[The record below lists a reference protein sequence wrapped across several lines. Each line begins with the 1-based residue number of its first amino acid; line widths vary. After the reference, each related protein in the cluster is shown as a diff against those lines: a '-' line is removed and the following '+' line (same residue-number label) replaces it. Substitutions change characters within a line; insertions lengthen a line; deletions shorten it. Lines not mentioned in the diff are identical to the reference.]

1 MLTAEKIHKTFGP
14 QAVLK
19 DVSLLIRPKDRVGLV
34 GPNGAGKSTLMRILA
49 GLTEPDKGT
58 VSAHNASVGY
68 LSQESQCR
76 LGVTVGEE
84 MRAALP
90 NVADVEE
97 RFALAA
103 AAVGTDGDTASRAQ
117 LAELDRAANDLNRL
131 EAHTVDARIG
141 RVLAGLGFEQDAIGR
156 LTDTYSGGWQMRI
169 AMAKL
174 LLQEPDYLLL
184 DEPTNH
190 LDDAAKFWLMYDY
203 IPNYPGAVVII
214 SHDPY
219 FLNQTITRVLELE
232 EGQVKDYTGD
242 YDEYQRL
249 KQEERDRQQAEYD
262 AQQKE
267 LANTREFI
275 AQFQGNK
282 SKAGVVESRK
292 KMLEK
297 LDMVERPKG
306 AARTIYVEMPES
318 PRSSPEPLVLTNV
331 TKRYGDRTI
340 LDNIDLTLVRGD
352 RIALVGPNGA
362 GKSTLLKMV
371 VGETDVTEGSVF
383 VHPRTIVNYFAQHQA
398 EALDHSREVME
409 ETLYGLGHQQEEM
422 ARGLLARLLFRGD
435 AVFKKVGVL
444 SGGERSRVALAKFL
458 LRPANL
464 LVLDEPTNHLDPAA
478 RAVLSQALARYE
490 GTILMATHDQELI
503 DTVATGIY
511 NVENGKLA
519 MLKDPVGARH
529 DFDD

>member
-1 MLTAEKIHKTFGP
+1 MLTAEKLHKTYGA
-14 QAVLK
+14 QIVLK

-34 GPNGAGKSTLMRILA
+34 GPNGAGKSTLMKILG
-49 GLTEPDKGT
+49 GLIESDKGT
-58 VSAHNASVGY
+58 VSSHGASVGY

-90 NVADVEE
+90 DVADVEQ

-103 AAVGTDGDTASRAQ
+103 AAVGSGETNK
-117 LAELDRAANDLNRL
+117 AEMAALDKATSDLSRL
-131 EAHTVDARIG
+131 ETHTVDARIG
-141 RVLAGLGFEQDAIGR
+141 RVLAGLGFEQDATAR
-156 LTDTYSGGWQMRI
+156 LTDTFSGGWQMRI

-174 LLQEPDYLLL
+174 LLQEPEYLLL

-190 LDDAAKFWLMYDY
+190 LDDSARFWLMYDY
-203 IPNYPGAVVII
+203 IPNYPGSVVLI
-214 SHDPY
+214 SHDPE
-219 FLNQTITRVLELE
+219 FLNQTITRILELE
-232 EGQVKDYTGD
+232 DGEIKDYTGD

-267 LANTREFI
+267 LAKTREFI
-275 AQFQGNK
+275 AQFTGNK

-297 LDMVERPKG
+297 LEMVERPKG
-306 AARTIYVEMPES
+306 PARSIYVEMPEA
-318 PRSSPEPLVLTNV
+318 PRSNPEPLTLTNV
-331 TKRYGDRTI
+331 TKKYGDRTI

-352 RIALVGPNGA
+352 RIALVGPNGG

-371 VGETDVTEGSVF
+371 VGETDVTAGSVF
-383 VHPRTIVNYFAQHQA
+383 VHPRTLVNYFAQHQA
-398 EALDHSREVME
+398 EALDHSRQVME
-409 ETLYGLGHQQEEM
+409 ETLYGLDHQQEEM
-422 ARGLLARLLFRGD
+422 ARSLLARLLFRGD

-464 LVLDEPTNHLDPAA
+464 LILDEPTNHLDPGA
-478 RAVLSQALARYE
+478 RAVLRQALSRYD
-490 GTILMATHDQELI
+490 GTVLMATHDQDLI
-503 DTVATGIY
+503 DDVATGIY
-511 NVENGKLA
+511 HVENGKLA
-519 MLKDPVGARH
+519 LIKDPVGARH
-529 DFDD
+529 DFED